1 MNTAVSVA
9 DSLAS
14 KSSKMRTR
22 VLADYFLVDFFSS
35 YSDKQ
40 KLRSSNVTQNMKED
54 EKRKVRKNF

>member
-14 KSSKMRTR
+14 KSSTMRIR
-22 VLADYFLVDFFSS
+22 VLADYFLVGFFSS

-40 KLRSSNVTQNMKED
+40 KLRSSNVAQNMKED
-54 EKRKVRKNF
+54 KK